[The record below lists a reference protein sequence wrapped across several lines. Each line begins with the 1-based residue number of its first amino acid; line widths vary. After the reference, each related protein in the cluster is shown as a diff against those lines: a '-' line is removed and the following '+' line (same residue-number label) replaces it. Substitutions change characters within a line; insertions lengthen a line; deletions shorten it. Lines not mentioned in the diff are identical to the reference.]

1 MNMAENTHVGL
12 DPAVKYR
19 LYRFSVWCGMVVLL
33 ASTVAFFFLG
43 KLFPPPDPNW
53 GATEIS
59 AFFTEN
65 RTRIIWSVIMM
76 GFFAPF
82 FYFFAAITSIQIKRI
97 EGELGLLSL
106 VQLTTGVIAPTGWIY
121 PMSVLAT
128 ATFRP
133 ERNPELL
140 LLINDQFFLTLVGV
154 AFIFSLNL
162 VSIGIAALADR
173 REKPV
178 FPRWLGYANLFMAL
192 LFAPGIFVYA
202 FTDGPLAWNGL
213 FALWIP
219 ASAFPVWKIMMIVCL
234 LKAVR
239 SEEEEERAGLR
250 AA

>member
-1 MNMAENTHVGL
+1 MAKNTHAGL
-12 DPAVKYR
+12 DPALKYR
-19 LYRFSVWCGMVVLL
+19 LYRFSVWCGVIVLI

-43 KLFPPPDPNW
+43 KLFPPPDPSW
-53 GATEIS
+53 GTTEIT

-76 GFFAPF
+76 AFFAPF
-82 FYFFAAITSIQIKRI
+82 FYFFAVITTLQIKRI

-106 VQLTTGVIAPTGWIY
+106 VQLTTGVIAPTGWVY
-121 PMSVLAT
+121 PMSALAT
-128 ATFRP
+128 GTFRP

-140 LLINDQFFLTLVGV
+140 LLISDQFFLTLVGV

-178 FPRWLGYANLFMAL
+178 FPRWFGYANLFMAL

-202 FTDGPLAWNGL
+202 FHDGPLAWNGL

-219 ASAFPVWKIMMIVCL
+219 ACTFPVWKIMMIVGL
-234 LKAVR
+234 LRAVK
-239 SEEEEERAGLR
+239 SEEAEE
-250 AA
+250 AAALQAAA